1 MQTNFL
7 KLNSWIKQLES
18 TKPYRINIQNG
29 NGFYEITFWYDTY
42 HFSDRLSVHEL
53 EDELNC
59 QKRILN
65 MCSIFERNI
74 KIKTF

>member
-1 MQTNFL
+1 MQTNYT
-7 KLNSWIKQLES
+7 KLNSWIKKLES

-29 NGFYEITFWYDTY
+29 NGFYEITFLYDNY

-53 EDELNC
+53 ENEINC

-65 MCSIFERNI
+65 MCSIFERNV
-74 KIKTF
+74 KIKVF